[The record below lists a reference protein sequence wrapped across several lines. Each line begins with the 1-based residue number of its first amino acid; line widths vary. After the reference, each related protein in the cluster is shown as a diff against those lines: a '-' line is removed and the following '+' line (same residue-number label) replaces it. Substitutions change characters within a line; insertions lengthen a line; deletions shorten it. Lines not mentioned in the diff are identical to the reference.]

1 MKATTIKVEGELL
14 RELERT
20 KPPSQSLSA
29 YIRCLL
35 ERELR
40 RLKMVSAAD
49 RYAEFL
55 RETPDERA
63 WLDDWAK
70 ADLTRARKRMVDQP
84 RCRSA
89 PGVR

>member
-29 YIRCLL
+29 YVRSLL
-35 ERELR
+35 QREILR
-40 RLKMVSAAD
+40 RKMADAAD
-49 RYAEFL
+49 RYTEFL

-63 WLDDWAK
+63 WLEEWVN
-70 ADLTRARKRMVDQP
+70 ADLAKPPRRKR
-84 RCRSA
+84 R
-89 PGVR
+89 

>member
-20 KPPSQSLSA
+20 KPPSQSLSGYVRA
-29 YIRCLL
+29 LL
-35 ERELR
+35 RQAVLR
-40 RLKMVSAAD
+40 RTMAEAAD

-63 WLDDWAK
+63 WLDEWAST
-70 ADLTRARKRMVDQP
+70 DLAGPP
-84 RCRSA
+84 RR
-89 PGVR
+89 RRR